1 MTGVFGTQ
9 HDELLSQLEQLE
21 LRWLSWGRVDG
32 SLAETEVT
40 DIAVRVT
47 GDSARGEQLV
57 HDLLD
62 ANLLLDVGSAQP
74 LLRTRFAES
83 VRLFTRNRQLLHSRD
98 WRASAQLVN
107 DFRVLARPRHFPRRN
122 HPLHEFLET
131 LAAQRQMSDDERQA
145 FEGMLASKKGNL
157 ELATFQVEAALR
169 IRAAL
174 AGSATAATIVAA
186 GTGSGKTKAFY
197 LPSLAHVASDRDPA
211 AWVRIIALY
220 PRNELLKD
228 QLAEALGQLDA
239 IAGAGGPVL
248 SVGAL
253 FGPTVQKRSDLDK
266 PRWRLQGWRSVEAG
280 FECLYMRC
288 PVSGCDGNLLW
299 PRDAWE
305 RDEEILLCPVCRW
318 QSRAGQVV
326 LTRDSVSARPPHVLF
341 TTTEML
347 NRGLADHDMR
357 PIFVGRTVAQ
367 RPRVLLLDEVHT
379 YGGVHG
385 AHVAL
390 LLRRWQYALGRDRA
404 LHVVGLSA
412 TLKDPVEF
420 MRTLTDIR
428 DVEEVR
434 PREEDMMAAG
444 AEYALV
450 LRGNPVSGT
459 ALLSTTIQTAFL
471 AARLLESRELR
482 ERTGTSGSRVFAF
495 TDNLDVTN
503 RLFWDL
509 KDAEGNHRGPLA
521 ELRAPQA
528 GDELEARESDGQ
540 VWDLPQRLGWP
551 LTAGNRL
558 NIGRTSSQDVGVDAA
573 SDVIVATASLEV
585 GFDDPAV
592 GAVVQ
597 HKAPQHDAA
606 FVQRKGR
613 AGRSTEMR
621 PWTLV
626 VLSDYG
632 RDRARY
638 QAFESLFAPV
648 LRAHNLPVDNHHVI
662 KQEAAFALLDW
673 LAISVPGL
681 RARKDL
687 TKRRSSSSNSLGD
700 VQADVAHVLRTV
712 LDDPRRERELERYVQ
727 GALSLTAE
735 QTTTVMWA
743 PPRAL
748 MTSVVPTLFRR
759 VDQNWTSATGG
770 EVTDRLIKDV
780 PLPEHAPQ
788 TLFADLNL
796 PEIAVLIPNRQP
808 DEPPQ
813 TEMMPVL
820 KALSE
825 FVPGNASRR
834 FAIKAEW
841 HWVPLPEAD
850 ASGVLIS
857 DIADW
862 VGAHREQ
869 VGEISVAGEQQ
880 SRPLLRPWQ
889 IELQRPPR
897 GHHSSNARPRWTNV
911 IEPSAQ
917 GWPVRLPTAGSASG
931 LLAGLSF
938 NTHALGNE
946 VRVDRGVTS
955 VAAQDTEGVE
965 QTVEL
970 VLDGNPV
977 ALGFTA
983 ETDAVR
989 LRLDL
994 RKMPR
999 FSDLPDAAQRAIRT
1013 SWFEHEV
1020 LADPRLLSEL
1030 SPFTCGWVTTLYLAA
1045 VASVAI
1051 AEDAQTLTAAVNH
1064 VEEFG
1069 VAMCMARALEAVFVV
1084 EEQDESRGLE
1094 RLQGALDNAD
1104 VIARITELGKRLCD
1118 PPPEALDA
1126 YARTVTVLTA
1136 ASALREAFQ
1145 RIAPTFDVNSLVI
1158 DPDHHDDSSEFCDV
1172 WLTEADV
1179 GSGGTVEALRR
1190 SVSDDPT
1197 RVIRLLSV
1205 AVGPTDYE
1213 VIDTNVRRLLKLSTE
1228 HEEIANA
1235 FAATRA
1241 AETALAATEA
1251 QQLVR
1256 AALRRYG
1263 VTADHGVISTL
1274 NFRVLRPG
1282 STVET
1287 DEALTQALALW
1298 DQTEDRLS
1306 IEFDAR
1312 CIAYSMSR
1320 ATMLTLEQVYS
1331 LLWPHGRDAR
1341 ASGLEAYSR
1350 YSNLARPERLVLAA
1364 ALSDPTPTVALGPSA
1379 HEESRTLLAGG
1390 GPICVAAPATNASV
1404 LQEFVTGLLMEP
1416 IDVGSV
1422 SGYPR
1427 IIGAEHTADRTSIML
1442 ELPEAM
1448 L

>member
-1 MTGVFGTQ
+1 VSGVFGTE
-9 HDELLSQLEQLE
+9 HDELLSQLERLE

-32 SLAETEVT
+32 SFAETEVVDLAT
-40 DIAVRVT
+40 GIA

-62 ANLLLDVGSAQP
+62 ANLLLDVGAAQP

-83 VRLFTRNRQLLHSRD
+83 VRLFARNRQLLHSRD

-107 DFRVLARPRHFPRRN
+107 DFRVLARPRQFPRRN
-122 HPLHEFLET
+122 HPLPEVLER
-131 LAAQRQMSDDERQA
+131 LAAQHQLSDAEQQA
-145 FEGMLASKKGNL
+145 LTGMLASEGGSL
-157 ELATFQVEAALR
+157 ELSTFQVEATLRLRSALTS
-169 IRAAL
+169 
-174 AGSATAATIVAA
+174 SATAATIVAA

-197 LPSLAHVASDRDPA
+197 LPALAHAASDRDTA
-211 AWVRIIALY
+211 SWVRIVALY

-228 QLAEALGQLDA
+228 QLAEALGQVEA
-239 IAGAGGPVL
+239 IAAPGGPVL
-248 SVGAL
+248 SIGTL
-253 FGPTVQKRSDLDK
+253 FGPTVQSRSDLEE
-266 PRWRLQGWRSVEAG
+266 PRWRLQGWRTVAAG

-288 PVSGCDGNLLW
+288 PMRGCDANLLW
-299 PRDAWE
+299 PREAWE
-305 RDEEILLCPVCRW
+305 RDEEILRCPVCGW
-318 QSRAGQVV
+318 QSRAGQIV
-326 LTRDSVSARPPHVLF
+326 LTRDSLGERPPHVLF

-347 NRGLADHDMR
+347 NRGLADHDLR
-357 PIFVGRTVAQ
+357 PIFVGRTAAQ
-367 RPRVLLLDEVHT
+367 RPRMLLLDEVHT

-412 TLKDPVEF
+412 TLEDPVEF
-420 MRTLTDIR
+420 MRTLTGIR
-428 DVEEVR
+428 DVDEIR
-434 PREEDMMAAG
+434 PRDDDMVAAS

-503 RLFWDL
+503 RLYWDL
-509 KDAEGNHRGPLA
+509 KDAENNPRGPLA
-521 ELRAPQA
+521 QLRAPQA
-528 GDELEARESDGQ
+528 GNELQARESDGQ

-551 LTAGNRL
+551 LTAGDRL
-558 NIGRTSSQDVGVDAA
+558 NVRRTSSQDVGVDAA

-585 GFDDPAV
+585 GFDDPLV
-592 GAVVQ
+592 GAVIQ

-606 FVQRKGR
+606 FIQRKGR
-613 AGRSTEMR
+613 AGRSSEMR

-648 LRAHNLPVDNHHVI
+648 LRARTLPVDNHHVI
-662 KQEAAFALLDW
+662 KQQAAYALLDW
-673 LAISVPGL
+673 LTNRVPGL
-681 RARKDL
+681 KARKDL
-687 TKRRSSSSNSLGD
+687 TKRRSSGSTWLGRL
-700 VQADVAHVLRTV
+700 QAEVAVVLRAV
-712 LDDPRRERELERYVQ
+712 LDDPRRERELERYLQ
-727 GALSLTAE
+727 AALSLTAE
-735 QTTTVMWA
+735 QTTAAMWA

-748 MTSVVPTLFRR
+748 MTSVVPTLLRR
-759 VDQNWTSATGG
+759 VDQNWASAAGTG
-770 EVTDRLIKDV
+770 TDRLVQDV

-796 PEIAVLIPNRQP
+796 PEVTILIPNRQP
-808 DEPPQ
+808 DQPPQ
-813 TEMMPVL
+813 AEMMPVL
-820 KALSE
+820 RALSE

-834 FAIKAEW
+834 FAVKAEW

-850 ASGVLIS
+850 DSGALMS
-857 DIADW
+857 DVADW
-862 VGAHREQ
+862 VGENREQ
-869 VGEISVAGEQQ
+869 VGELAVAGETQP
-880 SRPLLRPWQ
+880 RPLLRPWQ

-897 GHHSSNARPRWTNV
+897 EHHSSNARPRWSSVIDPPAPGWNV
-911 IEPSAQ
+911 RFPSA
-917 GWPVRLPTAGSASG
+917 SASG
-931 LLAGLSF
+931 LLDGLSF
-938 NTHALGNE
+938 NTHSLGNE

-955 VAAQDTEGVE
+955 VAAQDAEGVE

-989 LRLDL
+989 LRLNASN
-994 RKMPR
+994 MPR
-999 FSDLPDAAQRAIRT
+999 FTDLPDAAQRAIRT
-1013 SWFEHEV
+1013 SWFEQEV
-1020 LADPRLLSEL
+1020 LSDPGLLSEL
-1030 SPFTCGWVTTLYLAA
+1030 SPFTCGWVTILYLAA

-1051 AEDAQTLTAAVNH
+1051 AEDAQSLAAAVTC
-1064 VEEFG
+1064 VEEIG
-1069 VAMCMARALEAVFVV
+1069 VERCMRRALTAVFVV
-1084 EEQDESRGLE
+1084 EEHNESRGLE
-1094 RLQGALDNAD
+1094 RLHGALDNGD
-1104 VIARITELGKRLCD
+1104 VIARITELGQRLCD
-1118 PPPEALDA
+1118 PSPEALDA
-1126 YARTVTVLTA
+1126 YTRAVTLSTA

-1145 RIAPTFDVNSLVI
+1145 RIAPTFDVDGLVI
-1158 DPDHHDDSSEFCDV
+1158 DPASQDDSADHWDV

-1179 GSGGTVEALRR
+1179 GSGGTVEELRR
-1190 SVSDDPT
+1190 NVGDDPT
-1197 RVIRLLSV
+1197 RLMRLLSS
-1205 AVGPTDYE
+1205 AIGPTDYE
-1213 VIDTNVRRLLKLSTE
+1213 VIDTNVRRLLQLSRE
-1228 HEEIANA
+1228 HEDVATA
-1235 FAATRA
+1235 FAATREA
-1241 AETALAATEA
+1241 HTALAETEA
-1251 QQLVR
+1251 QRLLR
-1256 AALRRYG
+1256 AALRRHG

-1287 DEALTQALALW
+1287 DDALTRALALW
-1298 DQTEDRLS
+1298 DQTETRLA

-1312 CIAYSMSR
+1312 CIAYLMSR
-1320 ATMLTLEQVYS
+1320 ATTLTLEQVYS

-1341 ASGLEAYSR
+1341 APGLEAYSR
-1350 YSNLARPERLVLAA
+1350 YATLARPERLVLAA
-1364 ALSDPTPTVALGPSA
+1364 ALSSPTPTVAVGPSA
-1379 HEESRTLLAGG
+1379 REEARTYLASG
-1390 GPICVAAPATNASV
+1390 GPICVAAPATDASV
-1404 LQEFVTGLLMEP
+1404 LQVFVTELLMEP

-1427 IIGAEHTADRTSIML
+1427 IIGAEHTAERTSVML